1 MPRMVTAASVAVA
14 VRCVGTACTTA
25 PSPTAVVLD
34 LQEQQGVS
42 VHPRSPRR
50 AAEAGAGP
58 ARAVMLRL
66 SGTSA
71 RARRYRRPSPPKKA
85 RRRTS
90 DPVLARHKCPLGG
103 PFGHSRSTCARSPP
117 PMGAQSRPPRPVLG
131 GRGGYSAQEPPS
143 GVAMGRGQG
152 RRAYRRA
159 CQARGYPPFS
169 LPPCRCAAVWRG
181 LRRPTGR
188 WRRWPRRSVECPPT
202 RLGCGRKQ
210 RRASRPRRE
219 RSST

>member
-50 AAEAGAGP
+50 AAEAGAAP

-71 RARRYRRPSPPKKA
+71 RARRYRRPSPQRRQGAAPATPSWLARSVPWAGRLGTRAAPAPAA
-85 RRRTS
+85 RRRWGRRAGR
-90 DPVLARHKCPLGG
+90 LALFSAVEEVTAHK
-103 PFGHSRSTCARSPP
+103 
-117 PMGAQSRPPRPVLG
+117 SRPPV
-131 GRGGYSAQEPPS
+131 Y
-143 GVAMGRGQG
+143 AMGRGQG
-152 RRAYRRA
+152 RRADRRA
-159 CQARGYPPFS
+159 CQARGYPPFF

-202 RLGCGRKQ
+202 RLCCGRKQ

>member
-50 AAEAGAGP
+50 AAEAGAAP

-143 GVAMGRGQG
+143 GVRDGSGTGAPCRST
-152 RRAYRRA
+152 
-159 CQARGYPPFS
+159 S
-169 LPPCRCAAVWRG
+169 LPSAWISPLFPPPMPLRSGVEGFATPHWTLAQVAAAE
-181 LRRPTGR
+181 RRVSAHQTLLWTQATPGVAT
-188 WRRWPRRSVECPPT
+188 
-202 RLGCGRKQ
+202 
-210 RRASRPRRE
+210 
-219 RSST
+219 

>member
-50 AAEAGAGP
+50 AAEAGAAP
-58 ARAVMLRL
+58 ARAVML
-66 SGTSA
+66 
-71 RARRYRRPSPPKKA
+71 
-85 RRRTS
+85 RTS
-90 DPVLARHKCPLGG
+90 DPVLARQKCPLGG

-143 GVAMGRGQG
+143 GVRDGSGTGAPCRST
-152 RRAYRRA
+152 
-159 CQARGYPPFS
+159 S
-169 LPPCRCAAVWRG
+169 LPSAWISPLFPPPMPLRSGVEGFATPHWTLAQVAAAE
-181 LRRPTGR
+181 RRV
-188 WRRWPRRSVECPPT
+188 SAHQT
-202 RLGCGRKQ
+202 RLWTQATPGV
-210 RRASRPRRE
+210 A
-219 RSST
+219 T